1 MDFEN
6 GGLNKINNFNKTN
19 IFINAIFRMI
29 DKQIVKIESLKENTE
44 SIHNI
49 LKLIEILSNT
59 PTSDE

>member
-1 MDFEN
+1 
-6 GGLNKINNFNKTN
+6 
-19 IFINAIFRMI
+19 MI